1 MCAYKQYSPEEWQQW
16 LQWLAEGNDEELDYF
31 TKPELERMLEA
42 IQRRL
47 QAMDQ
52 KFPKE
57 MLKCEREASHS
68 ESEKLAQGSSLVQGS
83 SAPATSMAKLE
94 FVAEDQRPHAD
105 AIGTQVVGHAET
117 TLGGQSVAYESTHQG
132 RKMTVVKSQPRPKGA
147 LQSRSKIKIKPVA
160 KKRPKTRCA
169 AMMPSEDQVAHITQL
184 YSGPGREHMQLPQC
198 CNVVLGHWAPST
210 NEYAAYCK
218 LCGTWFDWPPPVGDK
233 KPTYGRPCGH
243 EMLLQRGL
251 AKEIFVVHVQG

>member
-16 LQWLAEGNDEELDYF
+16 LQWLAEANDEELDYF

-105 AIGTQVVGHAET
+105 AIGAQLVGHAEK
-117 TLGGQSVAYESTHQG
+117 G
-132 RKMTVVKSQPRPKGA
+132 RKMTVVNSQPRPKGA

-169 AMMPSEDQVAHITQL
+169 VVMPSEDQVAHITQL
-184 YSGPGREHMQLPQC
+184 YSGLGREHMQLPQC
-198 CNVVLGHWAPST
+198 CSVVLGHLGAI
-210 NEYAAYCK
+210 
-218 LCGTWFDWPPPVGDK
+218 D
-233 KPTYGRPCGH
+233 
-243 EMLLQRGL
+243 Q
-251 AKEIFVVHVQG
+251 